1 MPVLDTVTHR
11 AAQLCDSKDARL
23 FLLEGDTLRSV
34 TGFGEFTGTFPTWP
48 LTRGLPIGRA
58 IIDQTV
64 VHIEDIASELKK
76 VTWPTRDETVYLT
89 TVVIVVAVS
98 VGILL
103 GGIDLFFNW
112 FMDRLLLR

>member
-1 MPVLDTVTHR
+1 MSR
-11 AAQLCDSKDARL
+11 AVRRQQVAQKESAAARRQAQR
-23 FLLEGDTLRSV
+23 LL
-34 TGFGEFTGTFPTWP
+34 GTRTPRQ
-48 LTRGLPIGRA
+48 TRGARPPAQPRRRFRVGVPRWL
-58 IIDQTV
+58 
-64 VHIEDIASELKK
+64 EDIASELKK